1 MIKAE
6 YDVNPVSRKRAFI
19 LGKSNEDSL
28 LDFMSQNRN
37 SNGIRNFEY

>member
-6 YDVNPVSRKRAFI
+6 YDVNSVSRKRAFI

-28 LDFMSQNRN
+28 LDFMSQKRN
-37 SNGIRNFEY
+37 SNGRRNFEY